1 MEKRLATWMTP
12 ESNRWSFTHVR
23 EVIPTARIA
32 RGEQALDLGESTDG
46 ALGPQA
52 QLPESGTSI
61 EQYLADTHTDSIV
74 VLSDGQVRFEHYR
87 EGKAAEDL
95 HINFSVSKSL
105 TGLVAWALASE
116 GAFSFTD
123 RVADHVPEVAGS
135 AYDVKVQSLFDMA
148 VPLDFSE
155 DYAMGDPRMLDYRRS
170 TGWIPGESDGLH
182 AFLPTLQRRADEGT
196 QFHYASPTTDMAG
209 WLLERV
215 SGRRLAELYST
226 YVWQPIGAAS
236 DADLTVDAYGAG
248 RAAGGVSCTTRDL
261 ARVGHHLTDGGG
273 VFGEALL
280 RDLHSG
286 DAARWQAYANITD
299 FPRGSYRNFWYV
311 PDTDAAVLYGVGIH
325 GQGLYIDVERRI
337 VIAKHSSWPVPITD
351 ALHTAQYRGF
361 RDLTALVRD

>member
-1 MEKRLATWMTP
+1 MEKRLATWMSP

-32 RGEQALDLGESTDG
+32 RGETTTELGEAAHTLDPSAALPDLGVPLDR
-46 ALGPQA
+46 
-52 QLPESGTSI
+52 
-61 EQYLADTHTDSIV
+61 YLAETHTDSIV
-74 VLSDGQVRFEHYR
+74 VLADGRVSFEWYAD
-87 EGKAAEDL
+87 GKSGDDL

-116 GAFSFTD
+116 GAFSFAD
-123 RVADHVPEVAGS
+123 RVTDYVPEVTGS
-135 AYDVKVQSLFDMA
+135 AYDVTIQSLFDMA

-170 TGWIPGESDGLH
+170 TGWIPGESEGLH
-182 AFLPTLQRRADEGT
+182 AFLPTLQRRADEGAE
-196 QFHYASPTTDMAG
+196 FHYASPTTDMAG

-236 DADLTVDAYGAG
+236 DADITVDPFGAG
-248 RAAGGVSCTTRDL
+248 RAAGGISCTTRDL
-261 ARVGHHLTDGGG
+261 ARVGHHLVDGGG
-273 VFGEALL
+273 VFGEDFL

-286 DAARWQAYANITD
+286 DAARWQAYANIAD

-325 GQGLYIDVERRI
+325 GQGLYVDVERRI

-351 ALHTAQYRGF
+351 ALHTAQYSGM
-361 RDLTALVRD
+361 RDLAALVAA

>member
-1 MEKRLATWMTP
+1 MEKRLATWMSP

-32 RGEQALDLGESTDG
+32 RGETTAELGQAARTLDPSTALPDLGVP
-46 ALGPQA
+46 LA
-52 QLPESGTSI
+52 QH
-61 EQYLADTHTDSIV
+61 LAETHTDSIV
-74 VLSDGQVRFEHYR
+74 VLSDGQMRFEWYAD
-87 EGKAAEDL
+87 GKTADDL

-105 TGLVAWALASE
+105 TGLVAWALAAE

-123 RVADHVPEVAGS
+123 RVTEYVPEVAGS
-135 AYDVKVQSLFDMA
+135 AYDVRIQSLFDMA

-170 TGWIPGESDGLH
+170 TGWIPGESNGLH
-182 AFLPTLQRRADEGT
+182 AFLPTLQRRADEGAE
-196 QFHYASPTTDMAG
+196 FHYASPTTDMAG

-236 DADLTVDAYGAG
+236 DADITVDPYGAG
-248 RAAGGVSCTTRDL
+248 RAAGGISCTTRDL
-261 ARVGHHLTDGGG
+261 ARVGHHLLDGGG
-273 VFGEALL
+273 VFGEDFL

-286 DAARWQAYANITD
+286 DAARWQAYANIAD

-325 GQGLYIDVERRI
+325 GQGLYVDVERRI

-351 ALHTAQYRGF
+351 ALHTTQYSGM
-361 RDLTALVRD
+361 RDLAALVAA